1 MPKYKESKSRSCVL
15 KMPSCFPCAPQE
27 LACLE
32 QTTVRGM
39 QFWQYCWQC
48 TSSPSVANSTQKF
61 PLWDKGERGS
71 IPSAVSHSWIK
82 SVLLLWCRLSSSHT
96 FIRLKWLAW
105 TQAIFIIAYLN
116 QHSEEVEHWSL
127 QNTTRAEQKRCCHID
142 ENGKGASLS
151 TMINNSTVILM
162 LFKDPQ

>member
-39 QFWQYCWQC
+39 QFWQYRWQC

-61 PLWDKGERGS
+61 PLWDKVERGS
-71 IPSAVSHSWIK
+71 IPFAVSHSWIK

-116 QHSEEVEHWSL
+116 QHFRRSGTLKSTEYHKSWTEEMLPYWWEW
-127 QNTTRAEQKRCCHID
+127 KRC
-142 ENGKGASLS
+142 
-151 TMINNSTVILM
+151 
-162 LFKDPQ
+162 FPQYNDK